1 MYGKRR
7 VKKAY
12 KNGCK
17 RGFIKKN
24 TSQREREPQP
34 KKKTHRIKTRK
45 NQRQTEK

>member
-17 RGFIKKN
+17 RGFIKKKYK
-24 TSQREREPQP
+24 SKREGTPTKE
-34 KKKTHRIKTRK
+34 K
-45 NQRQTEK
+45 NP